1 MSTGGQALGGV
12 VGAIGGFLIA
22 GPKGA
27 LYGAQIGMAIGGY
40 LDPPKGPHT
49 EGPRLSDLRYQT
61 SLYGAPIPRVYGTVA
76 ITGNVFWLENN
87 QIRESSFRVRA
98 AERAAVEARPRTR
111 PTRTLPPSRSACA
124 RGRSRACAGY
134 GSARI

>member
-12 VGAIGGFLIA
+12 VGAIGGFFIA

-27 LYGAQIGMAIGGY
+27 LYGAQIGIAIGGY

-61 SLYGAPIPRVYGTVA
+61 SLYGAPIPRVYGTEPRQA
-76 ITGNVFWLENN
+76 
-87 QIRESSFRVRA
+87 RA
-98 AERAAVEARPRTR
+98 RWAF
-111 PTRTLPPSRSACA
+111 
-124 RGRSRACAGY
+124 GRRRI
-134 GSARI
+134 GS